1 MFIQLSRHWW
11 WLALR
16 GIAMILFGIIALAW
30 RGETLGSFM
39 LLFGGLALADGLFA
53 IFVALTQV
61 AGDKR
66 WWILSHGLLSVVL
79 AILSFIWTDATAS
92 ILLYLVAAWALIT
105 GILELVGAWE
115 VRRNVSNDWLLIL
128 SGMASII
135 FGLLVIG
142 LPFLQT
148 DGFSVTGMVGPF
160 AMIFGLLTL
169 AMSLNL
175 RSMGKYLR
183 TVRRS
188 MSIPFAYVTTTTRHV
203 RSSKENR
210 NE

>member
-1 MFIQLSRHWW
+1 MLIQLSRHWW

-16 GIAMILFGIIALAW
+16 GIAAILFGILALAW
-30 RGETLGSFM
+30 RGDTLGSFM
-39 LLFGGLALADGLFA
+39 LLFGGFALVDGLLA

-61 AGDKR
+61 AGNKR
-66 WWILSHGLLSVVL
+66 WWILSHGVLSMVL

-92 ILLYLVAAWALIT
+92 ILLYLVAASALIT
-105 GILELVGAWE
+105 GILELVGARE
-115 VRRNVSNDWLLIL
+115 VRRNGWNDWLLSL
-128 SGMASII
+128 SGMASMI

-169 AMSLNL
+169 AMSLNI
-175 RSMGKYLR
+175 RSMGKYMR
-183 TVRRS
+183 TVRYS
-188 MSIPFAYVTTTTRHV
+188 MSEPFAHVPTTTRRV
-203 RSSKENR
+203 RSRKENR